1 MIRSILHFAVFGYLL
16 AAAPA
21 FAFACSWEEARKST
35 VYIFVDAIDP
45 VTGAKTAAQGTG
57 FVISRLGYVLTAS
70 HLLRD
75 WVKQRELDKVQNPI
89 KASIGAKPGY
99 MYSSPLDVQVVN
111 PGNAAAEDVALLKL
125 PPLDSAQGYRP
136 APICMASRQ
145 EPKFGEEISALG
157 FPSNQNVQL
166 VKGYL
171 GTETAPGGRWAAA
184 SAFDRGMSGGPVY
197 DSSCNLIGLVK
208 GGLPDTRDVQWITP
222 IRHAEN
228 LLAMAGLSQ
237 ECATIANI
245 NPANVTIVNKSP
257 APLKPIPLEVNK
269 PAPETAPFKTT
280 LERLPGEA
288 VPAKMA
294 PAWPPFKTSL
304 EPMESVLF
312 RIVDGKSGNPITHA
326 LVEIVNPKNGKRLH
340 RGETN
345 KHGEY
350 AFKSYYERLRVVV
363 KESAH
368 EDLSANLYLPPQDKL
383 RVVIPMT
390 NQCLA
395 KN

>member
-75 WVKQRELDKVQNPI
+75 WVKQRELDKAQNPI

-111 PGNAAAEDVALLKL
+111 PGNSAAEDVALLKL
-125 PPLDSAQGYRP
+125 PPLDSAQGYHP

-288 VPAKMA
+288 VPAENGAGMA
-294 PAWPPFKTSL
+294 AVQN
-304 EPMESVLF
+304 ES
-312 RIVDGKSGNPITHA
+312 
-326 LVEIVNPKNGKRLH
+326 
-340 RGETN
+340 
-345 KHGEY
+345 
-350 AFKSYYERLRVVV
+350 
-363 KESAH
+363 
-368 EDLSANLYLPPQDKL
+368 
-383 RVVIPMT
+383 
-390 NQCLA
+390 
-395 KN
+395 

>member
-16 AAAPA
+16 AAAPP
-21 FAFACSWEEARKST
+21 FAFACSWEDARKST

-75 WVKQRELDKVQNPI
+75 WVKQRELDKAQNPI

-99 MYSSPLDVQVVN
+99 IYSSPLDVQVVN
-111 PGNAAAEDVALLKL
+111 PGNSAAEDVALLKL

-136 APICMASRQ
+136 APICFASRQ

-184 SAFDRGMSGGPVY
+184 SAFERGMSGGPVY

-237 ECATIANI
+237 ECATAASIG
-245 NPANVTIVNKSP
+245 PANVTIVNKSP
-257 APLKPIPLEVNK
+257 APVRVNK
-269 PAPETAPFKTT
+269 AAPESLAFKTT
-280 LERLPGEA
+280 LERLSREA
-288 VPAKMA
+288 VPDKLA
-294 PAWPPFKTSL
+294 PAWPPFRTTV

-312 RIVDGKSGNPITHA
+312 RIVDGNSGDPIAHA
-326 LVEIVNPKNGKRLH
+326 FVEIVNTTNGKRLY

-350 AFKSYYERLRVVV
+350 AFKSYYERLRIVV
-363 KESAH
+363 KESEH
-368 EDLSANLYLPPQDKL
+368 EDLSANLYIPNQDNL
-383 RVVIPMT
+383 HVVIPMT